1 MIFINRDIKAIIASN
16 ITSLRSAA
24 KMTQLELAE
33 KLAYSDKSVSKWERA
48 ESVPD
53 VIVLKQICD
62 MFGVTLDWIVSD
74 HENEEAP
81 VPAPT
86 TEKSKHNVRI
96 IELLSVIGSITLAI
110 IFFVI
115 ASACGGISWAWQSFT
130 AIIPVIS
137 IELIVFSAIWD
148 TRKQVG
154 IYTSLLIWS
163 LILFLHLLIL
173 TTAGANLWMLY
184 LIGIPAQIITILAFN
199 FKKSSK

>member
-1 MIFINRDIKAIIASN
+1 
-16 ITSLRSAA
+16 
-24 KMTQLELAE
+24 
-33 KLAYSDKSVSKWERA
+33 
-48 ESVPD
+48 
-53 VIVLKQICD
+53 

-81 VPAPT
+81 IPSPAS
-86 TEKSKHNVRI
+86 EKSKHNVRI

-130 AIIPVIS
+130 AIIPIIS

-163 LILFLHLLIL
+163 LILFLHLVIL
-173 TTAGANLWMLY
+173 TSSGANLWMLY

-199 FKKSSK
+199 FKRSSK